1 MDLILL
7 STFFQQPDANGLEIG
22 ATVQEILHFLNL
34 KQKDSFPARYV
45 RDGWVERKTLT
56 GSVHLL

>member
-22 ATVQEILHFLNL
+22 ATIQEILHFFDL
-34 KQKDSFPARYV
+34 KQKRFPPCMLRAGRMGGVNDSDCCIYI
-45 RDGWVERKTLT
+45 
-56 GSVHLL
+56 

>member
-22 ATVQEILHFLNL
+22 ATVQEILHFFDP
-34 KQKDSFPARYV
+34 KPKRFPPCMLCVGRMGGV
-45 RDGWVERKTLT
+45 KGTDRV
-56 GSVHLL
+56 